1 MKVVGALRDAS
12 ERLAQAGVAEP
23 RREAASLL
31 AFVLKRDAVFLI
43 AHPEH
48 ALSKDETAEFISA
61 LERRIKREPFQYI
74 TGWQQFYGFDFVVRP
89 GVLIPR
95 PETEILVAAAI
106 DVLPDGGRFC
116 EIGVGSGCISVSILK
131 HATWVSA
138 VAVDVSDDALALA
151 AENAARHS
159 VLDRIE
165 IFRSDLFEAVT
176 GIFDLMV
183 SNPPYVPETDRAEMQ
198 VEVRDFEPSR
208 ALFAGPD
215 GLDVIKRIIFE
226 APTYLN
232 HGGHFLM
239 EIGFGQAEGVPGLF
253 DPTLWREVVFINDL
267 QSIPRVVKARLR

>member
-1 MKVVGALRDAS
+1 MTVAEALSDAS

-31 AFVLKRDAVFLI
+31 AFVLKRAAVFLI

-48 ALSKDETAEFISA
+48 ELSEDETAEFISA
-61 LERRIKREPFQYI
+61 VERRTIREPFQYI
-74 TGWQQFYGFDFVVRP
+74 TGRQQFYGLDFVVCP

-106 DVLPDGGRFC
+106 EALPDGSRFC

-131 HATWVSA
+131 KVPEATA
-138 VAVDVSDDALALA
+138 VTVDISDDALVVA
-151 AENAARHS
+151 AENAKEHGVA
-159 VLDRIE
+159 DRIE

-176 GIFDLMV
+176 GTFDLMV
-183 SNPPYVPETDRAEMQ
+183 SNPPYVPETDRAKMQ
-198 VEVRDFEPSR
+198 VEVREFEPAR

-215 GLDVIKRIIFE
+215 GLDVIRRIIFE

-232 HGGHFLM
+232 HDGLLLM
-239 EIGFGQAEGVPGLF
+239 EIGFGQADGVAGLF
-253 DPTLWREVVFINDL
+253 DPTLWSDVAFLNDL
-267 QSIPRVVKARLR
+267 QLIPRVVRARRR